1 MIFKMGDNR
10 MFGKGRTFM
19 EDESC
24 CTTPINVIKS
34 ELKQL
39 NYLYDDLKILNKHTS
54 EYDGEFNELM
64 DLTVKLK
71 KEYSGLYDDILNE
84 DKDLEKVLDFE
95 HGKECITTLLAN
107 NIKIRLPDNCEL
119 SDKELECFGM
129 DLFDVLFCEGWL
141 KLEKY

>member
-39 NYLYDDLKILNKHTS
+39 NYLL
-54 EYDGEFNELM
+54 
-64 DLTVKLK
+64 
-71 KEYSGLYDDILNE
+71 
-84 DKDLEKVLDFE
+84 
-95 HGKECITTLLAN
+95 
-107 NIKIRLPDNCEL
+107 
-119 SDKELECFGM
+119 
-129 DLFDVLFCEGWL
+129 
-141 KLEKY
+141 

>member
-54 EYDGEFNELM
+54 EYDDEFNELM

-71 KEYSGLYDDILNE
+71 KEYSGLHDDILNE

-95 HGKECITTLLAN
+95 HGKE
-107 NIKIRLPDNCEL
+107 
-119 SDKELECFGM
+119 
-129 DLFDVLFCEGWL
+129 
-141 KLEKY
+141 

>member
-39 NYLYDDLKILNKHTS
+39 NYLYDDLKRNNLR
-54 EYDGEFNELM
+54 
-64 DLTVKLK
+64 K
-71 KEYSGLYDDILNE
+71 KSDIIYNL
-84 DKDLEKVLDFE
+84 V
-95 HGKECITTLLAN
+95 HLL
-107 NIKIRLPDNCEL
+107 
-119 SDKELECFGM
+119 
-129 DLFDVLFCEGWL
+129 
-141 KLEKY
+141 